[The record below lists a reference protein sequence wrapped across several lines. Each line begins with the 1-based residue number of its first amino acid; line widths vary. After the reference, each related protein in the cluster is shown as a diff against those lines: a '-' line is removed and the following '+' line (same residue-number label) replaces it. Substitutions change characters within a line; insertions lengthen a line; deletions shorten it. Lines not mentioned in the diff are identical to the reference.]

1 MSLLDLLEEKKVIM
15 AAGPG
20 GVGKTTTSATLGLA
34 LAQRGKRV
42 CVVTVDPAKRL
53 AEALGVTLDNSPS
66 KVECDVE
73 GELHAMMLDARAT
86 FEGFIRRDAPSP
98 DVAERLLNN
107 VIYNEL
113 AGAMAG
119 TLEYAAVEKLHELYQ
134 SDAYDVV
141 VIDTPPSKNVIDFLD
156 APQYVT
162 RFLDE
167 KIFKWFVLL
176 DPNRPV
182 KGLTASLLKRTGK
195 IVWELIG
202 QIFGSDFATQLS
214 QFMLAMESYVT
225 TFRGRAEMIEGLMR
239 SPSTAFVVITSPDD
253 AVLEDAAYL
262 CREIRSRGIPFQGFV
277 VNRTYTDPGF
287 ENAKDWELDF
297 QEAGLERPDWSDLI
311 ERVKSELK
319 LQELRLK
326 RQDASLRH
334 LRSAS
339 AWAGAVVRI
348 PWQGE
353 DLNELKDLEALIP
366 HLDS

>member
-1 MSLLDLLEEKKVIM
+1 MSLLDLLEQKQVIM

-34 LAQRGKRV
+34 LAKRGKRV

-66 KVECDVE
+66 QVTCDAS

-86 FEGFIRRDAPSP
+86 FEGFIRRDAPSKA
-98 DVAERLLNN
+98 VAERLLDN
-107 VIYNEL
+107 VIYKEL
-113 AGAMAG
+113 SGAMAG
-119 TLEYAAVEKLHELYQ
+119 TLEYAAVEKLHELQQ
-134 SDAYDVV
+134 SDAYDIV

-182 KGLTASLLKRTGK
+182 KGLAASLLKRTGK
-195 IVWELIG
+195 IVWEVIG

-214 QFMLAMESYVT
+214 EFMLAMESYVAK
-225 TFRGRAEMIEGLMR
+225 FRGRAEMIESLMR
-239 SPSTAFVVITSPDD
+239 SSSTAFVVITSPDD

-277 VNRTYTDPGF
+277 VNRTHRDPGF
-287 ENAKDWELDF
+287 ELESDWEKDF
-297 QEAGLERPDWSDLI
+297 QEAVLERPDWHDLI
-311 ERVKSELK
+311 ERVKEELQK
-319 LQELRLK
+319 QKLRLK
-326 RQDASLRH
+326 RQSASLRH

-339 AWAGAVVRI
+339 AWAGAVVKV

-353 DLNELKDLEALIP
+353 DLNDLEDLERLIP
-366 HLDS
+366 YLES